1 MRGSLMAMA
10 DKLDVNAL
18 MKRYE
23 ALPSPARFGV
33 LGGIALL
40 IVGVYYAAFFGGMR
54 TELANLDKKLEKVE
68 SSIQS
73 AKAVASNLEA
83 FKRKRE
89 ELQGQL
95 KEALRKLPSSSDLP
109 QLLTDIT
116 SMGKKSGLEIE
127 SFKRGQKIDRGF
139 YSEQQILLQFNGRY
153 HDIGMFFDRLAKLDR
168 IVNITKLD
176 MKLINDVD
184 VDPRLKVSGVAATFF
199 FNETQAPTAGGE

>member
-1 MRGSLMAMA
+1 MAMA

-23 ALPSPARFGV
+23 ALPSTARFGV
-33 LGGIALL
+33 LGGVVLL
-40 IVGVYYAAFFGGMR
+40 VLGVYYMAFFGSMR
-54 TELANLDKKLEKVE
+54 TELTNLDKQLEKVE
-68 SSIQS
+68 ASIQS
-73 AKAVASNLEA
+73 ANAVASNLES

-89 ELQGQL
+89 ELQTEL
-95 KEALRKLPSSSDLP
+95 KEALRKLPTSSDLP

-139 YSEQQILLQFNGRY
+139 YSEQQILLEFNGRY

-184 VDPRLKVSGVAATFF
+184 VDPRLNVSGVAATFF

>member
-1 MRGSLMAMA
+1 MAMA

-33 LGGIALL
+33 LGGVVLL
-40 IVGVYYAAFFGGMR
+40 VLGVYYVAFFGGMR
-54 TELANLDKKLEKVE
+54 TELTNLDKQLEKVE
-68 SSIQS
+68 ASIQS
-73 AKAVASNLEA
+73 ANAVASNLEG

-89 ELQGQL
+89 ELQTQL
-95 KEALRKLPSSSDLP
+95 KEALRKLPTSSDLP

-139 YSEQQILLQFNGRY
+139 YSEQQILLEFNGRY

-184 VDPRLKVSGVAATFF
+184 VDPRLNVSGVAATFF

>member
-1 MRGSLMAMA
+1 MAMA

-18 MKRYE
+18 LKRYE

-40 IVGVYYAAFFGGMR
+40 VVGVYYAAFFGGMR
-54 TELANLDKKLEKVE
+54 TELAGLDKKLEKIE

-73 AKAVASNLEA
+73 AKAVASNLES

-89 ELQGQL
+89 ELQAQL
-95 KEALRKLPSSSDLP
+95 KEALRKLPTSSDLP

-184 VDPRLKVSGVAATFF
+184 VDPRLNVSGVAATFF

>member
-1 MRGSLMAMA
+1 MAMA
-10 DKLDVNAL
+10 DKLDANAL
-18 MKRYE
+18 IKRYE
-23 ALPSPARFGV
+23 ALPAPARFGA
-33 LGGIALL
+33 LGGVALL

-54 TELANLDKKLEKVE
+54 TDLAALDQKLEKVE
-68 SSIQS
+68 TSIQS
-73 AKAVASNLEA
+73 AKAVASNLES

-89 ELQGQL
+89 ELQTQL
-95 KEALRKLPSSSDLP
+95 REALRKLPTSSDLP

-116 SMGKKSGLEIE
+116 SMGKKSGLEIQ
-127 SFKRGQKIDRGF
+127 SFKRGQKINRGF

-168 IVNITKLD
+168 IVNITDLD

-184 VDPRLKVSGVAATFF
+184 VDPRLNVSGVAATFF

>member
-1 MRGSLMAMA
+1 MAMA

-33 LGGIALL
+33 LGGAVLL
-40 IVGVYYAAFFGGMR
+40 VLGVYYVAFFGGMR
-54 TELANLDKKLEKVE
+54 TELTNLDKQLEKVE
-68 SSIQS
+68 ASIQS
-73 AKAVASNLEA
+73 ANAVASNLEG

-89 ELQGQL
+89 ELQTQL
-95 KEALRKLPSSSDLP
+95 KEALRKLPTSSDLP

-139 YSEQQILLQFNGRY
+139 YSEQQILLEFNGRY

-184 VDPRLKVSGVAATFF
+184 VDPRLNVSGVAATFF

>member
-1 MRGSLMAMA
+1 MAMA
-10 DKLDVNAL
+10 EKLDVNAL
-18 MKRYE
+18 LKRYE
-23 ALPSPARFGV
+23 GLPTAARFGV
-33 LGGIALL
+33 LGGIVALVL
-40 IVGVYYAAFFGGMR
+40 GVYYVGFFGSKR
-54 TELANLDKKLEKVE
+54 DELAVVDKKLEKVE
-68 SSIQS
+68 ASIQA

-89 ELQGQL
+89 ELQAQL

-116 SMGKKSGLEIE
+116 SMGKKSGLEIQ
-127 SFKRGQKIDRGF
+127 SFKRGSKIDRGF

-184 VDPRLKVSGVAATFF
+184 VDPRLNVSGVAATFF
-199 FNETQAPTAGGE
+199 FNEPQTATAGGE

>member
-1 MRGSLMAMA
+1 
-10 DKLDVNAL
+10 
-18 MKRYE
+18 
-23 ALPSPARFGV
+23 
-33 LGGIALL
+33 
-40 IVGVYYAAFFGGMR
+40 VYYVAFFGGMR
-54 TELANLDKKLEKVE
+54 TELTNLDKQLEKVE
-68 SSIQS
+68 ASIQS
-73 AKAVASNLEA
+73 ANAVASNLEG

-89 ELQGQL
+89 ELQTQL
-95 KEALRKLPSSSDLP
+95 KEALRKLPTSSDLP

-139 YSEQQILLQFNGRY
+139 YSEQQILLEFNGRY

-184 VDPRLKVSGVAATFF
+184 VDPRLNVSGVAATFF

>member
-168 IVNITKLD
+168 IVNITK
-176 MKLINDVD
+176 
-184 VDPRLKVSGVAATFF
+184 
-199 FNETQAPTAGGE
+199 